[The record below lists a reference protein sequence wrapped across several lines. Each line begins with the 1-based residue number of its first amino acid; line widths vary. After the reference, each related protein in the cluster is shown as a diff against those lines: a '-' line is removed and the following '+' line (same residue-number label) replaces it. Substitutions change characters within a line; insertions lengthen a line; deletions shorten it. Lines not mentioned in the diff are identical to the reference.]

1 MALADLPLSIKIVVY
16 LFLFTFMFSVAMETS
31 RAELITN
38 LKSGLMAR
46 SLLINFI
53 LLPFTGMSL
62 IWLFHLSTEF
72 SIGFLIVASVSGGV
86 LSLHYVHIAKG
97 NLKYAVEL
105 VSLLSILSIIV
116 SPLLINLILPDYAS
130 IRLPVFPLMG
140 LLFLLIFPPLL
151 IGQLIKHYY
160 SNKITSLLQRIASF
174 SSTALFVVFTILT
187 STLQSLDVRALGLNG
202 VAAIVTFNLAS
213 WGIGWWLSGADLE
226 NRKALAISS
235 SMRNIAVCAAIA
247 NMSALGPQAE
257 LAIIGFNE
265 ITTPMNLA
273 FAIAVSRIH

>member
-1 MALADLPLSIKIVVY
+1 MALTDLPLSIKIVIY
-16 LFLFTFMFSVAMETS
+16 LFLFTFMFSVAMETA
-31 RAELITN
+31 RTELITN

-53 LLPFTGMSL
+53 LLPFTGMFL
-62 IWLFHLSTEF
+62 IWLFHLPTEF

-105 VSLLSILSIIV
+105 VFLLSILSIIV
-116 SPLLINLILPDYAS
+116 SPLLINLILPDYVS
-130 IRLPVFPLMG
+130 IRLPVFSLMG

-160 SNKITSLLQRIASF
+160 SNKITSLLQRVASF
-174 SSTALFVVFTILT
+174 SSTALFIIFTILT

-202 VAAIVTFNLAS
+202 IAAIVTFNLAG
-213 WGIGWWLSGADLE
+213 WGISWWLSGADLE

-273 FAIAVSRIH
+273 FAIAISRIH

>member
-1 MALADLPLSIKIVVY
+1 MALTDLPLSIKIVIY
-16 LFLFTFMFSVAMETS
+16 LFLFTFMFSVDMETA
-31 RAELITN
+31 RTELITN

-53 LLPFTGMSL
+53 LLPFTGMFL
-62 IWLFHLSTEF
+62 IWLFHLPTEF

-116 SPLLINLILPDYAS
+116 SPLLINLILPDYVS
-130 IRLPVFPLMG
+130 IRLPVFSLMG
-140 LLFLLIFPPLL
+140 LLFLLIFRPLL

-160 SNKITSLLQRIASF
+160 SNKITSLLQKIASF
-174 SSTALFVVFTILT
+174 SSTALFIIFTILT

-202 VAAIVTFNLAS
+202 IAAIVTFNLAG
-213 WGIGWWLSGADLE
+213 WGISWWLSGADLE

-257 LAIIGFNE
+257 LAIVGFNE
-265 ITTPMNLA
+265 ITTPMNLV
-273 FAIAVSRIH
+273 FAIAISRIH

>member
-1 MALADLPLSIKIVVY
+1 MALTDLPLSIKIVIY

-31 RAELITN
+31 KAELITN

-53 LLPFTGMSL
+53 LLPFTGMFL
-62 IWLFHLSTEF
+62 IWLFHLPTEF

-116 SPLLINLILPDYAS
+116 SPLLINLILPDYVS
-130 IRLPVFPLMG
+130 IRLPVFSLMG

-160 SNKITSLLQRIASF
+160 SNKITSLLQKIASF
-174 SSTALFVVFTILT
+174 SSTALFIIFTILT

-202 VAAIVTFNLAS
+202 IAAIVTFNLAG
-213 WGIGWWLSGADLE
+213 WGISWWLSGADLE

-247 NMSALGPQAE
+247 NMSTLGPQAE

-273 FAIAVSRIH
+273 FAIAISRIH

>member
-1 MALADLPLSIKIVVY
+1 MALTDLPLSIKIVIY
-16 LFLFTFMFSVAMETS
+16 LFLFTFMFSVAMETA

-53 LLPFTGMSL
+53 LLPFTGMFL
-62 IWLFHLSTEF
+62 IWLFHLPTEF

-105 VSLLSILSIIV
+105 VSLLSILSIVV
-116 SPLLINLILPDYAS
+116 SPLLINLILPDYVS
-130 IRLPVFPLMG
+130 IRLPVFSLMG

-160 SNKITSLLQRIASF
+160 SNKITSLLQRVASF
-174 SSTALFVVFTILT
+174 SSTALFIIFTILT
-187 STLQSLDVRALGLNG
+187 STLQSLDVKALGLNG
-202 VAAIVTFNLAS
+202 VAAIVTFNLAG
-213 WGIGWWLSGADLE
+213 WGISWWLSGADLE

-265 ITTPMNLA
+265 ITTPMNLV
-273 FAIAVSRIH
+273 FAIAISRIH